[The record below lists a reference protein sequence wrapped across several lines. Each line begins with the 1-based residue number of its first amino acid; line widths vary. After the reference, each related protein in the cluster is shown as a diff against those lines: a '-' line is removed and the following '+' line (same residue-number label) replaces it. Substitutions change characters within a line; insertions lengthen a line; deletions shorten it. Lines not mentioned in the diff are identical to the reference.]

1 MLGIL
6 LVMTVEE
13 KMNNTMSSLDLSS
26 KSNNEVTIVAIRNP
40 KILNKYTPLAFLLVS
55 LFQENGVLKV

>member
-26 KSNNEVTIVAIRNP
+26 KSHNEVTIVAIRNP

-55 LFQENGVLKV
+55 LFHDNGVLKV